1 MEISFHRNISLRIK
15 LNSSQKK
22 LRKITT
28 WCFSC
33 SQIVPPP
40 PPTINSVPEY
50 LVFLGSFTKINHW
63 KIISDNTHLPHR
75 QIMLHHKHVLRYSDH
90 SQGPPAWIFLHS
102 SPTQST
108 SKYSQRNGL
117 RLGFT
122 YSCSVC
128 FMKGEGPWD
137 LHFSTCI
144 NLYTT
149 LTFFFF
155 FRMQIF
161 TPSTDTMIL
170 TFFFLIAFA
179 LNSYWKG
186 KEHQFQKLVKQ
197 RLSLRTEIAK
207 PTMNSI

>member
-1 MEISFHRNISLRIK
+1 MFANCNPPFILHQRI
-15 LNSSQKK
+15 LFF
-22 LRKITT
+22 
-28 WCFSC
+28 W
-33 SQIVPPP
+33 
-40 PPTINSVPEY
+40 
-50 LVFLGSFTKINHW
+50 VFFTKINHW

-75 QIMLHHKHVLRYSDH
+75 QIVLHHKHVLRYSDH

-122 YSCSVC
+122 YSCSLC

-144 NLYTT
+144 NLYIT

-197 RLSLRTEIAK
+197 RLSLRAEIAK
-207 PTMNSI
+207 PTINSI